1 MTELRTFE
9 QLLNLDEP
17 AWPMV
22 QQWANEATNK
32 VEFLPKQ
39 EQPARDCLVS
49 MQVTT
54 RSPMGA
60 IIYETG
66 GVLVDNGWIRIL
78 GSGCERLP
86 RGMHTWNWD
95 RAAIPD
101 GRKPEAVLIADDA
114 VGGFF
119 ALDGGRFGEGKG
131 NIFYFAPDTLE
142 WEDMERG
149 YSDFIH
155 WCFTGDLEDYY
166 EGYRWPNWREDVAE
180 LSGDQMFQFFPWPFT
195 EGPPLVDR
203 HRAAIPIEEV
213 WSLFMGNSLLDT
225 SDDD

>member
-1 MTELRTFE
+1 MTDLRSFE
-9 QLLNLDEP
+9 QLLNTDEP
-17 AWPMV
+17 GWDLV
-22 QQWANEATNK
+22 QQWANEAANQI
-32 VEFLPKQ
+32 EFLPKT
-39 EQPARDCLVS
+39 EQHAKDCLIS

-54 RSPMGA
+54 RSLMGA

-66 GVLVDNGWIRIL
+66 GILVDNGWIRIL

-95 RAAIPD
+95 RATTPD

-119 ALDGGRFGEGKG
+119 ALDGGRLGDGKG
-131 NIFYFAPDTLE
+131 SIFYFAPDTLK

-149 YSDFIH
+149 YSGFLD

-166 EGYRWPNWREDVAE
+166 QGYRWSGWREDVAE
-180 LSGDQMFQFFPWPFT
+180 LDGNQVFQFFPWPFT
-195 EGPPLVDR
+195 KGTPLVDR
-203 HRAAIPIEEV
+203 RRAAITIEEV
-213 WSLFMGNSLLDT
+213 WGLFIGNSLLID
-225 SDDD
+225 SEDD